1 MTEDMIEKKLAHY
14 KKLQQRLDDA
24 FEAGIIP
31 LDVWEE
37 KSEQYEESI
46 ADYETMRARARRADE
61 GKAPAATSPKGVPY
75 IFW

>member
-1 MTEDMIEKKLAHY
+1 MTKDMIEKKLAHY

-37 KSEQYEESI
+37 KSEQYEEAI
-46 ADYETMRARARRADE
+46 ADHETLLARESRGAE
-61 GKAPAATSPKGVPY
+61 GKAPAATSPKNAPY